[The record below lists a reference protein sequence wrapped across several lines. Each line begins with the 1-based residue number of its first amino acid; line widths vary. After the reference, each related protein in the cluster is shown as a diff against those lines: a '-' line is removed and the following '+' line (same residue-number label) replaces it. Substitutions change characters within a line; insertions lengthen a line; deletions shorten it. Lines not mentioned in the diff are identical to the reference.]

1 MAIPL
6 SPRALRTKA
15 IEPTQQ
21 LLVFSLRQEQFA
33 LPLAVV
39 QQVVP
44 VDRLYGNPSGAAMG
58 FTLTQGRE
66 IPVIPICQRIF
77 GNVWQAEELGDR
89 SELSTPRETAS
100 YLVLVQNLHSETV
113 GLPLSCLPTLQR
125 VPKSAFKPLSATY
138 LSEGD
143 IRCVVG
149 LVVLTSEE
157 SPIFLLSLTQLLE
170 PKAAL
175 LPGQAGL

>member
-15 IEPTQQ
+15 IE
-21 LLVFSLRQEQFA
+21 LVFSLRQEQFA
-33 LPLAVV
+33 LPLPVV

-58 FTLTQGRE
+58 FALTQGRE
-66 IPVIPICQRIF
+66 IPVIPIHQRIF
-77 GNVWQAEELGDR
+77 GAVWQAEERGDR
-89 SELSTPRETAS
+89 SELSVPTQTAS
-100 YLVLVQNLHSETV
+100 YLVLVQNLYSETV
-113 GLPLSCLPTLQR
+113 GLPLPCLPTLRR

-138 LSEGD
+138 QSEGD
-143 IRCVVG
+143 IRCVAG
-149 LVVLTSEE
+149 LVVLAPEE
-157 SPIFLLSLTQLLE
+157 PPIFLLSLTLLLE

-175 LPGQAGL
+175 LPGTSEV